1 MAELRELFKTS
12 EKLIIWMHRSRYSQ
26 QDVAKELGVT
36 RQTLANKLRDNF
48 WTRFELETLR
58 RLGIE

>member
-1 MAELRELFKTS
+1 MANIIKTS

-26 QDVAKELGVT
+26 LEVAKELYVT
-36 RQTLANKLRDNF
+36 RQTLANKLKDNY
-48 WTRFELETLR
+48 WTRFELATLK